1 MIDTITKFLGIA
13 TQYNPLTTAP
23 GTASKADNCV
33 NLRENVVEDR
43 RGYTADDEMASNVK
57 QLLAYNGK
65 VIAHNGTTLSY
76 GPGTYA
82 DYSGSYSEPTS
93 NRIRSTAAAS
103 NLYFTTN
110 EGVKVITDTV
120 GTAARRAGVPRS
132 LDPSF
137 ALASGS
143 SGFLADTYQ
152 CAYRCLIS
160 RTDANGNVLTGYP
173 STRLWVTNSAGN
185 GKNVDLT
192 LYLPSE
198 CIAGD
203 VVEFYRTAQYSGTS
217 DDTSGEEMG
226 LVYRY
231 SLSSTDIST
240 GYITFTDSITDA
252 LRGANLYTNPSEQG
266 ILQANDRPPLCK
278 DIALYRSSYMMFANT
293 QTKQRLFLTLV
304 GTSGLSGK
312 YITIAGVNYEFNSS
326 EIISGAGS
334 PQVLVSATG
343 VAAVD
348 IDLTARSLVR
358 VINRYAGNTG
368 VYAYYLTGPDDLP
381 GQILIEERGIGAAAF
396 TTLAEDTGISAM
408 FFPAPP
414 VGTPNTAS
422 TSTNSVQKNAI
433 YYSKAN
439 EYEAVPTLNYILVG
453 AANEE
458 ILRIVPL
465 RESLIVITEKGVYR
479 WTGES
484 PQNFTVVP
492 MDTTVF
498 CKSLDSVAVL
508 SNQVLFLSNQGVVS
522 VSETGVSVISRD
534 IEPSLKPLLLV
545 ENLANYTFG
554 FGYESD
560 RHYFLSTIT
569 DVSDTEQNQTFV
581 YNTFTRTWVRWT
593 FGIKAAVVEPNS
605 DKLYFAKPDSAIVYV
620 ERKTF
625 TNEDYADPE
634 ISITIDSISGYDVTF
649 TLLGSVAPVEGWAI
663 KQAGTA
669 IPIESFTILGGGQY
683 LAQMQTEPPAGW
695 AAGAAELFPSVGMDL
710 EYNPWSAAQPGL
722 MKQVRAVKVLTDNT
736 LQNSLSTI
744 IYATFKSNFD
754 EAQEEQLLSSPGAGW
769 GTGAWGNFGWGGGGD
784 SYGYPTWVPKNKQ
797 YCTRLSVGVRHK
809 SALEKTSIC
818 GIALDFETISD
829 RIGR

>member
-43 RGYTADDEMASNVK
+43 RGYAVDEVLSSSVK
-57 QLLAYNGK
+57 QLLSYNGK
-65 VIAHNGTTLSY
+65 VIAHNGTTMSY

-82 DYSGSYSEPTS
+82 DYAGSYSEPS
-93 NRIRSTAAAS
+93 GARIRSASAAS
-103 NLYFTTN
+103 NLYFTTS
-110 EGVKVITDTV
+110 EGVKVFTDTV

-137 ALASGS
+137 GLNVAG
-143 SGFLADTYQ
+143 SGFLANGYQ

-173 STRLWVTNSAGN
+173 STRVWVTNSAGS

-192 LYLPSE
+192 LYLPTE
-198 CIAGD
+198 CIATD
-203 VVEFYRTAQYSGTS
+203 VIEFYRTAQYSGTS
-217 DDTSGEEMG
+217 DDISGDELG

-231 SLSSTDIST
+231 SLTSSDISA

-278 DIALYRSSYMMFANT
+278 DIALYRSSFMMFANT

-304 GTSGLSGK
+304 GTSELPGK
-312 YITIAGVNYEFNSS
+312 EITIGGVDYGFDST
-326 EIISGAGS
+326 EIISGAGA
-334 PQVLVSATG
+334 PQVMVSSTG

-358 VINRYAGNTG
+358 VINRYSGNTG

-381 GQILIEERGIGAAAF
+381 GQILIEERGIGASAF
-396 TTLAEDTGISAM
+396 TVLAEDTSISSM

-414 VGTPNTAS
+414 VGTPNSAS
-422 TSTNSVQKNAI
+422 TSTNSIQKNAI
-433 YYSKAN
+433 FYSKAN

-498 CKSLDSVAVL
+498 CKCPDSVAVL
-508 SNQVLFLSNQGVVS
+508 SNQVLFLSNQGIVS

-534 IEPSLKPLLLV
+534 IEPALKPLLTV
-545 ENLANYTFG
+545 HNLSEYTFG

-569 DVSDTEQNQTFV
+569 DVSDSQQNQTFV

-593 FGIKAAVVEPNS
+593 FGIRAAIVEPNL
-605 DKLYFAKPDSAIVYV
+605 DLLYFSKPDDETVFV
-620 ERKTF
+620 ERKSF

-634 ISITIDSISGYDVTF
+634 IAITIDSIDAANVTF

-683 LAQMQTEPPAGW
+683 LASMQTDPPSGW
-695 AAGAAELFPSVGMDL
+695 AIGEAELFPSVGMEL
-710 EYNPWSAAQPGL
+710 EYNPWTAGQPGL
-722 MKQVRAVKVLTDNT
+722 LKQVRAVKVLTDNT

-754 EAQEEQLLSSPGAGW
+754 EAVEEQLLSSPGSGW
-769 GTGAWGNFGWGGGGD
+769 GTGPWGNFGWGGGGD

-809 SALEKTSIC
+809 AALEKTSIC
-818 GIALDFETISD
+818 GAALDFETVSD